1 MPTLLRVLIVDDSDE
16 DANLVIRKLRGG
28 NDRERVKGSEKAA
41 KK

>member
-16 DANLVIRKLRGG
+16 DANLVIRKLRGE